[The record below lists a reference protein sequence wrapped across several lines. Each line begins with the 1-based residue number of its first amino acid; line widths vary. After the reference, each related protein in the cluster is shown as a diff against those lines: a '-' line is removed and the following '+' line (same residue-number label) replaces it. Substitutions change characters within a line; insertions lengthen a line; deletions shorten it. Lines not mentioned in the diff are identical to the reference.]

1 MDKYTERDVLIW
13 LNNIGITNKI
23 LERLCEYFPDLRELL
38 WTDLG
43 KLGSIIGIKDK
54 HLEKLIKSRNVEYM
68 DMLFSKLEKESI
80 KVITILDSD
89 YPKRLKNIYDRPYV
103 LYGKGSLLEEDSLSI
118 GIVGSRK
125 ATSYGKWACEKFS
138 KELVHMG
145 VTILSG
151 LALGIDTIA
160 HKTAIREGG
169 RTIGVLGNG
178 IDVIYPKTNKDL
190 YDEVASNGMVLTE
203 FPFKTQPMAYNFP
216 RRNRIISGLSL
227 GVVVIEAK
235 EKSGSLITAHLA
247 LEQGKDVFALPGNIN
262 SLYSRGTNKLIKD
275 GARPLLEIEDI
286 VEEIKELQLKISQDK
301 GDRIDYSNLSDVE
314 IKIVEIMK
322 EGPLHS
328 DLISYKTGLD
338 ISTVISVITILEL
351 KGIIKELNSRVFTL
365 C

>member
-13 LNNIGITNKI
+13 LNSIGITNKI

-54 HLEKLIKSRNVEYM
+54 HLEKMIKSRNMEYM
-68 DMLFSKLEKESI
+68 DMLFSKLEKENI

-89 YPKRLKNIYDRPYV
+89 YPKRLKNIYDKPYV
-103 LYGKGSLLEEDSLSI
+103 LYGKGSLLEEDSLAI

-138 KELVHMG
+138 KELVNMG

-151 LALGIDTIA
+151 LALGIDTVA

-169 RTIGVLGNG
+169 RTIGILGNG
-178 IDVIYPKTNKDL
+178 IDVIYPKTNKNL

-227 GVVVIEAK
+227 GIVVIEAK

-301 GDRIDYSNLSDVE
+301 GNKIDYSNLSDIE

>member
-13 LNNIGITNKI
+13 LNSIGITNKI

-54 HLEKLIKSRNVEYM
+54 HLEKMIKSRNMEYM
-68 DMLFSKLEKESI
+68 DMLFSKLEKENI

-89 YPKRLKNIYDRPYV
+89 YPKRLKNIYDKPYV
-103 LYGKGSLLEEDSLSI
+103 LYGKGSLLEEDSLAI

-138 KELVHMG
+138 KELVNMG

-151 LALGIDTIA
+151 LALGIDTVA

-169 RTIGVLGNG
+169 RTIGILGNG
-178 IDVIYPKTNKDL
+178 IDVIYPKTNKNL

-227 GVVVIEAK
+227 GIVVIEAK

-286 VEEIKELQLKISQDK
+286 VEEIKELQLKISRDK
-301 GDRIDYSNLSDVE
+301 GNKIDYSNLSDIE